1 MNIEEVKKKIR
12 GPMIPVITS
21 LNKDL
26 SIDVSA
32 IRNEVEYLI
41 GHGIKESQ
49 GVLLAAGAGGDFNM
63 LSLDERKLV
72 CKTIVEAADNRVPIL
87 VGAQDTN
94 VNNMIAM
101 ANYAEEIN
109 AYGIQFST
117 TYYYPPSDED
127 ALNLYRTIHNETH
140 SIAIM
145 AYNTFWHDYNFPFQ
159 ILDQISEMERVVSL
173 KWARPDNGIPY
184 MEGVARYSE
193 KLAVVDNGGMHV
205 MNHMLGGTGYITHL
219 ATVWPEHDLSV
230 WKLLEAGEYQAAQQ
244 KIQNVNWPWLKFRGK
259 MGSRTSAE
267 SPPVKA
273 ALDLLGRH
281 GGPSRLPSRTLNS
294 DERDELKQLLLRIG
308 VPFP

>member
-1 MNIEEVKKKIR
+1 
-12 GPMIPVITS
+12 
-21 LNKDL
+21 
-26 SIDVSA
+26 
-32 IRNEVEYLI
+32 
-41 GHGIKESQ
+41 GHGITESH

-72 CKTIVEAADNRVPIL
+72 CKTIVEAAENRVPVL

-101 ANYAEEIN
+101 ANYAEELN

>member
-1 MNIEEVKKKIR
+1 MA
-12 GPMIPVITS
+12 G
-21 LNKDL
+21 
-26 SIDVSA
+26 
-32 IRNEVEYLI
+32 
-41 GHGIKESQ
+41 
-49 GVLLAAGAGGDFNM
+49 AAGAGGDFNM

-72 CKTIVEAADNRVPIL
+72 CKTIVEAADKRVPVL

-230 WKLLEAGEYQAAQQ
+230 WKLLEAGEYQAAQL

-259 MGSRTSAE
+259 MGGRTSAE

>member
-72 CKTIVEAADNRVPIL
+72 CKTIVEAAENRVPVL

-230 WKLLEAGEYQAAQQ
+230 WKLLEAGEYQAAQL

>member
-32 IRNEVEYLI
+32 IRNEVDYLI
-41 GHGIKESQ
+41 GHGIKEGQ
-49 GVLLAAGAGGDFNM
+49 GLLLAAGAGGDFNM

-72 CKTIVEAADNRVPIL
+72 CKTIVEAADNRVPVL

-117 TYYYPPSDED
+117 AYYYPPSDED

-259 MGSRTSAE
+259 MGGRTSAE

>member
-32 IRNEVEYLI
+32 IRNEVDYLI
-41 GHGIKESQ
+41 GHGIKEGQ

-72 CKTIVEAADNRVPIL
+72 CKTIVEAADNRVPVL

-117 TYYYPPSDED
+117 AYYYPPSDED

-145 AYNTFWHDYNFPFQ
+145 AYNTFWHDYNFPFH

>member
-72 CKTIVEAADNRVPIL
+72 CKTIVEAAENRVPVL

-230 WKLLEAGEYQAAQQ
+230 WKLLEAGEYQTAQQ
-244 KIQNVNWPWLKFRGK
+244 KIQTVNWPWLKFRGK

>member
-1 MNIEEVKKKIR
+1 MNIDKVKKKIR

-26 SIDVSA
+26 SIDTSA
-32 IRNEVEYLI
+32 IKEEVNFLI
-41 GHGIKESQ
+41 EHGIKEGQ

-72 CKTIVEAADNRVPIL
+72 CRTIVEASEDRIPVL

-94 VNNMIAM
+94 VNNMISM
-101 ANYAEEIN
+101 SKYAEDIN

-127 ALNLYRTIHNETH
+127 ALNLYQTIHDATK

-145 AYNTFWHDYNFPFQ
+145 AYNTFWHDYNFPFE
-159 ILDQISEMERVVSL
+159 ILDQVAELERVVSL
-173 KWARPDNGIPY
+173 KWSRPDNGIPY
-184 MEGVARYSE
+184 MEGVARYSD

-230 WKLLEAGEYQAAQQ
+230 WKLLEAGDYRKAQK
-244 KIQNVNWPWLKFRGK
+244 KIMAVNWPWLKFRGK
-259 MGSRTSAE
+259 MGQRTSGE

-273 ALDLLGRH
+273 ALDLLGRN

-294 DERDELKQLLLRIG
+294 DERNDLKELLIQIG